1 MATPPIVPPKGGT
14 RNQWKDWPTASA
26 GRTGAVTGAAEP
38 ETSANLD
45 RAIST
50 FGKGIAEA
58 AAQGMEAMNSNLSYE
73 SLVEGFMTTGE
84 SATTH
89 MLGYDSIKIWEY
101 GQKDATEKVIPAGK
115 ALITTQRLLLLSC
128 QPTYSAGVA
137 KTGEPHLGSSS
148 GNYQLS
154 YEAAN
159 SVLYQP
165 IPLTCFRS
173 LSLSMAS
180 GSHGQAVVHK
190 DRAAINKGICCGC
203 CKQLGSWTGS
213 ASNKTMHDRFIQLA
227 FEGAFVQGFEGAWGQ
242 NQKMALQINVPA
254 TTPMEEM
261 QAWASALQAAP
272 PKIMNPPDVAEQD
285 LPVQRMSRDQK
296 AAPIAQQVAAPASA
310 GAMSTLIGGLRGMR
324 P

>member
-45 RAIST
+45 RAISA

-227 FEGAFVQGFEGAWGQ
+227 FEGAFVQGFEGAWARTRRWPCKSTSPQRPRWRKCKLG
-242 NQKMALQINVPA
+242 PA
-254 TTPMEEM
+254 RCRRR
-261 QAWASALQAAP
+261 P
-272 PKIMNPPDVAEQD
+272 PK
-285 LPVQRMSRDQK
+285 L
-296 AAPIAQQVAAPASA
+296 
-310 GAMSTLIGGLRGMR
+310 
-324 P
+324 